1 MELQVLKFKHLS
13 KVYRKLTDGILQQI
27 CVGKHFLLFDELA
40 GQEQHSYIC
49 QSGPPFGR
57 SDELILAN
65 LDFLVRIV
73 LLAVRHILNH
83 IFAV

>member
-1 MELQVLKFKHLS
+1 MKLQVLKFKHLS

-40 GQEQHSYIC
+40 GQEQ
-49 QSGPPFGR
+49 QVRTPFGR

-65 LDFLVRIV
+65 LEFLVRIV
-73 LLAVRHILNH
+73 LLAVCHILNH